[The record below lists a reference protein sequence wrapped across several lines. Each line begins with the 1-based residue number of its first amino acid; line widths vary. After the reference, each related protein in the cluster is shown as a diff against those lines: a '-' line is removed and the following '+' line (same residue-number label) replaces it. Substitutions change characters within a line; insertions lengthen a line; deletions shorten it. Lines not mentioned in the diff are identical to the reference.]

1 MDANKTIKTLKHH
14 YEYLRRSWKPYPDQ
28 KVLDAIGTAVS
39 ALEKQIP
46 KKPTYDG
53 DGYAPDGT
61 FVWDEWICPNCGS
74 RYELEYD
81 EYNFCPNCGQAIDWS
96 ENVAEKTEEE

>member
-1 MDANKTIKTLKHH
+1 MDANKAIKTLKHH
-14 YEYLRRSWKPYPDQ
+14 YEWLRNSWKPYPDQ
-28 KVLDAIGTAVS
+28 KVLDVIGNAIS

-46 KKPTYDG
+46 KKPTYVG

>member
-1 MDANKTIKTLKHH
+1 MMVNKAIKTLKHH
-14 YEYLRRSWKPYPDQ
+14 YEWLRHSWKPYPDQ

-96 ENVAEKTEEE
+96 KNVAEKTEEK

>member
-1 MDANKTIKTLKHH
+1 MDANKAIKTLKHH
-14 YEYLRRSWKPYPDQ
+14 YAWLKQSWKPYPDQ
-28 KVLDAIGTAVS
+28 KVLDAIETAVS

-61 FVWDEWICPNCGS
+61 FVWEEWICPNCGS

-81 EYNFCPNCGQAIDWS
+81 EYNFCPLCGQAIDWS